1 MASLTLENILAEKPQ
16 IVNALLLPCIL
27 FNQYSIEIIM
37 RKSIYIITILIVAFF
52 TPTKSY
58 SWGKRGHNLVAE
70 VAFNYLD
77 ENTKKI
83 VLQYL
88 DGMTIQEASTWMDDI
103 KSDHSY
109 DYMKPLHYINASKG
123 QNIKLNNGDNIIGA
137 LTKTIGELRGY
148 KTLSKEDIKTKIC
161 IIFHLIGDLHQPLHV
176 GYGEDKGGNTFQI
189 SFYGRGTNLHS
200 FYDSGIIEYKGL
212 TLQQCLKSKVYTKT
226 EISEIEKINI
236 IDWANQSRS
245 YLDTIYNT
253 GNKVDEIYIDKNYI
267 IIQDQI
273 LKAGIRLSS
282 LLKDIF
288 K

>member
-1 MASLTLENILAEKPQ
+1 
-16 IVNALLLPCIL
+16 
-27 FNQYSIEIIM
+27 M
-37 RKSIYIITILIVAFF
+37 RKSIFITTILIISILI
-52 TPTKSY
+52 PSKSFA
-58 SWGKRGHNLVAE
+58 WGKKGHNLVAE

-103 KSDHSY
+103 KNDHGF
-109 DYMKPLHYINASKG
+109 DYMKPLHYINSDKG
-123 QNIKLNNGDNIIGA
+123 QNISSNNGNNIIGT
-137 LTKTIGELRGY
+137 LTKTIEELKNY
-148 KTLSKEDIKTKIC
+148 KTLSKEDVKTRIC

-176 GYGEDKGGNTFQI
+176 GYGEDKGGNTYQI
-189 SFYGRGTNLHS
+189 SFFGRGTNLHS

-212 TLQQCLKSKVYTKT
+212 TLQQCLKAKSYSKLEV
-226 EISEIEKINI
+226 SEIGKINVVE
-236 IDWANQSRS
+236 WANQSRS
-245 YLDTIYNT
+245 NLGIIYNT
-253 GNKVDEIYIDKNYI
+253 NGHKVDEIYIDKNYI

-273 LKAGIRLSS
+273 VKAGIRLSS

>member
-1 MASLTLENILAEKPQ
+1 MK
-16 IVNALLLPCIL
+16 
-27 FNQYSIEIIM
+27 
-37 RKSIYIITILIVAFF
+37 KSIIIITISVLSIL
-52 TPTKSY
+52 TPSKSFA
-58 SWGKRGHNLVAE
+58 WGKKGHNLVAE

-88 DGMTIQEASTWMDDI
+88 DGMTIEVASTWMDDI
-103 KSDHSY
+103 KSDHSF
-109 DYMKPLHYINASKG
+109 DYMKPLHYINANKG
-123 QNIKLNNGDNIIGA
+123 QNISFNNGDNIIGT
-137 LTKTIGELRGY
+137 LTKTINELKNY
-148 KTLSKEDIKTKIC
+148 KSLSKEDVKTKIC
-161 IIFHLIGDLHQPLHV
+161 ILFHLIGDLHQPLHV

-189 SFYGRGTNLHS
+189 NFNGRGTNLHS

-212 TLQQCLKSKVYTKT
+212 TLQQCLNSKSYSKL
-226 EISEIEKINI
+226 EITDIGKINI
-236 IDWANQSRS
+236 IDWANQSRN

-253 GNKVDEIYIDKNYI
+253 NGHKVDEVYIDKNYI

>member
-1 MASLTLENILAEKPQ
+1 MKN
-16 IVNALLLPCIL
+16 
-27 FNQYSIEIIM
+27 SII
-37 RKSIYIITILIVAFF
+37 IITISVLSIL
-52 TPTKSY
+52 TPTRSFA
-58 SWGKRGHNLVAE
+58 WGKKGHNLVAE

-103 KSDHSY
+103 KSDHSL
-109 DYMKPLHYINASKG
+109 DYMKPLHYINADKG
-123 QNIKLNNGDNIIGA
+123 QNISINNGDNIIGA
-137 LTKTIGELRGY
+137 LTKTINELKNY
-148 KTLSKEDIKTKIC
+148 KSLSKEDVKIKIC
-161 IIFHLIGDLHQPLHV
+161 ILFHLIGDLHQPLHV

-189 SFYGRGTNLHS
+189 NFNGRGTNLHS

-212 TLQQCLKSKVYTKT
+212 TLQQCLKSKSYSK
-226 EISEIEKINI
+226 SESTDIGKINI

-253 GNKVDEIYIDKNYI
+253 DGHKVDEIYIDKNYI